1 MSGHHPDG
9 KVLNEKEDIMETNIT
24 LSMALSIAKD
34 YMSKY
39 DLSGDILENLER
51 TIRFYSDFDSV
62 NGPVWLVMVS
72 IAPNDFFAENE
83 YTIVISD
90 KEASVKYII
99 DPNGHVH
106 SPHLE
111 TLTHD
116 EFDSLWNDD
125 SDK

>member
-1 MSGHHPDG
+1 MG
-9 KVLNEKEDIMETNIT
+9 TNIT

-51 TIRFYSDFDSV
+51 TIRFYSDFDSIT
-62 NGPVWLVMVS
+62 GSVWLVMVS
-72 IAPNDFFAENE
+72 ITPNDFFAENE

-116 EFDSLWNDD
+116 EFDSQWNDD
-125 SDK
+125 SDQ